1 MLFTVVYFILDYI
14 MWNDEK
20 LNPEIKPW
28 IGIINSP
35 EQGYSDSF
43 YYLIGMNAP
52 EKDDPVAWG
61 KKELDYTASGE
72 HSGDHKYIKL
82 PEGKFYC
89 RSYECRPEIESIRLM
104 LHSQQLLLSE
114 VSKHKIFLE
123 RYHQLLLFKSFSSLP
138 NKEEMYNF
146 GVVLYPQAFLI
157 GNRLNAFQIILQAL
171 SGNKENARIS
181 LINDIN
187 HLKAHL
193 ALTDN
198 LTYKL
203 FLATAIYRDIELMVQ
218 LYRKGLMTNKFS
230 ISPLTIKQK
239 SLALPVILS
248 DLTHFLRGIA
258 LLEKE
263 VDNQMQEQP
272 YSAEMRIKLKE
283 WEDYGLVPIFKKNMS
298 LNTYFPYLKK
308 VNEISELPSHQMI
321 NAIQTNSGVSHS
333 FKKLVDQLSSW
344 TTRTNLLGNGLIGL
358 ILNNYDNTV
367 SRLHILDARIKLAN
381 IIFFLD
387 KKQLISNNL
396 LSSLAKHFN
405 NPFYPSEKAYLNS
418 EANKI
423 CYRLEDGL
431 NLPRSMDNGHICIG
445 F

>member
-20 LNPEIKPW
+20 LSPEIKPW
-28 IGIINSP
+28 IDIINSP
-35 EQGYSDSF
+35 EQGYSDSY
-43 YYLIGMNAP
+43 YYLIGMDAP
-52 EKDDPVAWG
+52 EKEDPVAWG
-61 KKELDYTASGE
+61 KKEQDYTASGE
-72 HSGDHKYIKL
+72 HPGDHKYIKL
-82 PEGKFYC
+82 PEGEFYC
-89 RSYECRPEIESIRLM
+89 RSYECRREIESIRLM

-123 RYHQLLLFKSFSSLP
+123 RYHQLLVFKSFSSLP
-138 NKEEMYNF
+138 NKEELHDF
-146 GVVLYPQAFLI
+146 GAVLYPQAFLI

-171 SGNKENARIS
+171 AGNKENARIS

-187 HLKAHL
+187 NLKAHL

-198 LTYKL
+198 VIYKL

-230 ISPLTIKQK
+230 ISQLTIKQK

-248 DLTHFLRGIA
+248 ELTHLLRGIA

-263 VDNQMQEQP
+263 AGNQMQEQP

-283 WEDYGLVPIFKKNMS
+283 WEDYGLMPIFKKNMS

-308 VNEISELPSHQMI
+308 VNEVSELPSYQMI
-321 NAIQTNSGVSHS
+321 NAIQTNNGVSS
-333 FKKLVDQLSSW
+333 AFKDLSAQLSSW
-344 TTRTNLLGNGLIGL
+344 TAVKNPLGNALIGL
-358 ILNNYDNTV
+358 TVSNYDNTV

-381 IIFFLD
+381 IILSLD
-387 KKQLISNNL
+387 KKQVISKKL
-396 LSSLAKHFN
+396 LLSLAKHFN
-405 NPFYPSEKAYLNS
+405 NPFYPSEKPYLNS
-418 EANKI
+418 ESNKI

-431 NLPRSMDNGHICIG
+431 NLPRSIDDGHICMG